1 MNPLLDIRSLTT
13 AFINK
18 NNMLKA
24 VDDIHFSLNSGET
37 LALVGESG
45 SGKSITALSILRLV
59 PAPGKIISGEIY
71 FNDQHLLNLSEK
83 QMRNIR
89 GRHIGLILQDSGSA
103 LNPVMKVGEQIA
115 EIYRHHF
122 KFDRKKAFSATVDLL
137 AKVKLSNAELLYHA
151 YPHQLS
157 GGMRQRVL
165 IAGAIA
171 CKPALVIA
179 DEPTSAL
186 DASLQSEILALLND
200 LKREMDLSLLLIS
213 HDLAM
218 VSQIADRV
226 AVMQNGKIV
235 EQNTTEKLFT
245 EPEHMYTKKLL
256 NAIPKIEF
264 GAVNSSADK
273 QL

>member
-1 MNPLLDIRSLTT
+1 MKPLLDIQSLTT

-24 VDDIHFSLNSGET
+24 VDDIYFSLNSGET

-59 PAPGKIISGEIY
+59 PAPGKIISGEIL
-71 FNDQHLLNLSEK
+71 FRGENLLTFSE
-83 QMRNIR
+83 QQIRSIR
-89 GRHIGLILQDSGSA
+89 GRHIGLILQDNGSA
-103 LNPVMKVGEQIA
+103 LNPVMRIGEQIA
-115 EIYRHHF
+115 EIFRYHF
-122 KFDRKKAFSATVDLL
+122 KFDRKKARHTTIDLL
-137 AKVKLSNAELLYHA
+137 EKVKLPNADSLYHA

-186 DASLQSEILALLND
+186 DASLQSEILTLLSD
-200 LKREMDLSLLLIS
+200 LKREMNLSLLLIS

-235 EQNTTEKLFT
+235 EQNSTEELFT
-245 EPEHMYTKKLL
+245 QPQHFYTKKLL
-256 NAIPKIEF
+256 NAIPKIDFEMPR
-264 GAVNSSADK
+264 NTNTK